1 MIRDSLQDDLF
12 AVISNDAIHAATR
25 RASKRPLNNRNI
37 KLVRCFKDTNH
48 ISNLWYKN
56 NNLLT
61 CMIHVN
67 LNHCITQ

>member
-37 KLVRCFKDTNH
+37 KLVRCFKGGYNAQQE
-48 ISNLWYKN
+48 I
-56 NNLLT
+56 
-61 CMIHVN
+61 
-67 LNHCITQ
+67 